1 MEEENEEEMVVGH
14 AHRTGVSD
22 RQMGEGR
29 VEDVAD
35 KVVVGMVAA
44 WLPPSADTIDRLS
57 VREQSEVVALTVVNV
72 MHTKALWKCFL
83 S

>member
-44 WLPPSADTIDRLS
+44 WLPPSADKIDRLS
-57 VREQSEVVALTVVNV
+57 VREQSEVVA
-72 MHTKALWKCFL
+72 
-83 S
+83 

>member
-22 RQMGEGR
+22 RQMGEGM

-57 VREQSEVVALTVVNV
+57 VREQSEVVA
-72 MHTKALWKCFL
+72 
-83 S
+83 

>member
-14 AHRTGVSD
+14 AHRIGVSD

-57 VREQSEVVALTVVNV
+57 VREQSEVVA
-72 MHTKALWKCFL
+72 
-83 S
+83 

>member
-1 MEEENEEEMVVGH
+1 MENEEEMVVGH

-22 RQMGEGR
+22 RQMEEGR

-57 VREQSEVVALTVVNV
+57 GCSLNCCECDAHQGLMKVLFTLIQS
-72 MHTKALWKCFL
+72 
-83 S
+83 

>member
-44 WLPPSADTIDRLS
+44 RLPPSADTIDRLS
-57 VREQSEVVALTVVNV
+57 VREQSEVVA
-72 MHTKALWKCFL
+72 
-83 S
+83 

>member
-14 AHRTGVSD
+14 GHRTGVSD
-22 RQMGEGR
+22 HQMEEGR

-57 VREQSEVVALTVVNV
+57 VREQSEVVA
-72 MHTKALWKCFL
+72 
-83 S
+83 

>member
-35 KVVVGMVAA
+35 KVVVGMVVA

-57 VREQSEVVALTVVNV
+57 VREQSEVVA
-72 MHTKALWKCFL
+72 
-83 S
+83 

>member
-1 MEEENEEEMVVGH
+1 MENEEEMVVGH

-35 KVVVGMVAA
+35 KVVAGMVAA

-57 VREQSEVVALTVVNV
+57 VREQSEVVA
-72 MHTKALWKCFL
+72 
-83 S
+83 

>member
-35 KVVVGMVAA
+35 KVVVGMVVA

-57 VREQSEVVALTVVNV
+57 VREQSKVVA
-72 MHTKALWKCFL
+72 
-83 S
+83 

>member
-1 MEEENEEEMVVGH
+1 MENEEEMVVGH

-35 KVVVGMVAA
+35 KVVVGMVVA

-57 VREQSEVVALTVVNV
+57 VREQSKVVA
-72 MHTKALWKCFL
+72 
-83 S
+83 

>member
-1 MEEENEEEMVVGH
+1 MENEEEMVVGH

-35 KVVVGMVAA
+35 KVVVGMVVA

-57 VREQSEVVALTVVNV
+57 VREQSEVVA
-72 MHTKALWKCFL
+72 
-83 S
+83 

>member
-29 VEDVAD
+29 VEDVAE

-44 WLPPSADTIDRLS
+44 WLPPSADTVDRLS

>member
-44 WLPPSADTIDRLS
+44 WLPLSADTIDRLL
-57 VREQSEVVALTVVNV
+57 VREQSEVVA
-72 MHTKALWKCFL
+72 
-83 S
+83 

>member
-35 KVVVGMVAA
+35 KVVVDMVVA

-57 VREQSEVVALTVVNV
+57 VREQSKVVA
-72 MHTKALWKCFL
+72 
-83 S
+83 